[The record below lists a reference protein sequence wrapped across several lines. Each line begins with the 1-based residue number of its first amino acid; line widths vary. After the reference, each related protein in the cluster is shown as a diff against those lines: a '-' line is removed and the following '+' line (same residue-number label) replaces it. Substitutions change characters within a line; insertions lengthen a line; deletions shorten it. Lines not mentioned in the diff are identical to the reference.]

1 LPEEEEG
8 EEGAKEIES
17 KKITENNLTLHTDE
31 EGGGR
36 GEGEVREEG
45 NPGEEDEQTGTE
57 N

>member
-17 KKITENNLTLHTDE
+17 KKITENNLTLQTDE

-36 GEGEVREEG
+36 EGEVREGISGE
-45 NPGEEDEQTGTE
+45 EEDEQTGIE